1 MRVACLTFWFYD
13 YTIQMANELA
23 RHTEVL
29 LLLPDYR
36 SEEYLASIDPK
47 VQVHIFGYS
56 RYAGRPGP
64 SCYPMLREIVTAIN
78 DFEPDVIHFQ
88 VNNPMLCPLLPML
101 RKYPLVATF
110 HDIEPHPGEDR
121 LRDVGSLLYRLTL
134 FTSRVL
140 PDRLFVHGNALKK
153 ILVEKYHISGR
164 KIHVIPI
171 GEHEVAPFVRFKQ
184 EGQEPDGLRVL
195 FFGRIHRYKG
205 LDCLIQA
212 EPLITREVPD
222 ARIVIAGTGEDFGRY
237 EEAMAGR
244 SAFEVYNY
252 RIPYE
257 EGARLFQQA
266 SVVVLPYLEASQS
279 GVIPTAYGF
288 RRSVV
293 VTDVG
298 SLPEVVDDGKTGY
311 IVPPHDP
318 AALASAVVSLLK
330 DPAACRRMGEQGY
343 TKLKTDMAWSTITRS
358 LLTVYSELAPVP
370 RRGRTPVD
378 EGATGQPL
386 PPGKSDE
393 R

>member
-36 SEEYLASIDPK
+36 SEEYVESIDPK
-47 VQVHIFGYS
+47 VKVHIFGYS
-56 RYAGRPGP
+56 RYAGRFGP
-64 SCYPMLREIVTAIN
+64 SCYPMLRELVAAI
-78 DFEPDVIHFQ
+78 DGFAPDVVHFQ

-121 LRDVGSLLYRLTL
+121 LLDVGSLLYRLTL
-134 FTSRVL
+134 FVSRVL
-140 PDRLFVHGNALKK
+140 PDRIFVHGKALRDV
-153 ILVEKYHISGR
+153 LVENYRVPAR
-164 KIHVIPI
+164 KVHVIPI
-171 GEHEVAPFVRFKQ
+171 GEHEVAPFVKF
-184 EGQEPDGLRVL
+184 EEADLEPDGRRVL

-205 LDCLIQA
+205 LDYLIQA
-212 EPLITREVPD
+212 EPLITQKVPD

-237 EEAMAGR
+237 EEAIAGR
-244 SAFEVYNY
+244 DAFEVHNY

-266 SVVVLPYLEASQS
+266 SVVALPYVEASQS

-288 RRSVV
+288 RRPVV

-298 SLPEVVDDGKTGY
+298 SLPEVVDNGMTGY
-311 IVPPHDP
+311 IVPPRDP
-318 AALASAVVSLLK
+318 AALAAAIVSLLE

-343 TKLKTDMAWSTITRS
+343 AKLKTDMAWSTIARS
-358 LLTVYSELAPVP
+358 LLAVYSELAPS
-370 RRGRTPVD
+370 
-378 EGATGQPL
+378 
-386 PPGKSDE
+386 PGKGKSRADE
-393 R
+393 AFVETAPAGGNER